1 MDDGPQF
8 VIKLVVVVLY
18 GIGIGKEKGTTSSYI
33 GKEQHIDNLH
43 IADDIIFTLS
53 MVTSFLSMIYFGL
66 TFNEQNSSRF
76 TRMLICFPMFAA
88 FAGARAFTLSV
99 FLKETLG
106 NTKEALGGVGVL
118 AAFCAFNIICYKY
131 ENNLCT
137 MARWELPRGFCVC
150 ICTERVGPD

>member
-18 GIGIGKEKGTTSSYI
+18 GIGIGKEKGTTNCYV
-33 GKEQHIDNLH
+33 GKKQIANLNFS
-43 IADDIIFTLS
+43 DDIIFTLS

-131 ENNLCT
+131 ESNLCM
-137 MARWELPRGFCVC
+137 MARWDLPRRWQLKNV
-150 ICTERVGPD
+150 VW

>member
-1 MDDGPQF
+1 
-8 VIKLVVVVLY
+8 
-18 GIGIGKEKGTTSSYI
+18 
-33 GKEQHIDNLH
+33 
-43 IADDIIFTLS
+43 

-118 AAFCAFNIICYKY
+118 AAFCAFNIICYKC
-131 ENNLCT
+131 ENDLCFIASLLT
-137 MARWELPRGFCVC
+137 QKLYKPGF
-150 ICTERVGPD
+150 ERILFPGFAAKT